1 MLRRWMKGLAA
12 VLAMTLAACNEW
24 GPHESVAAPSN
35 DPSLTASIRAPLL
48 QTVADQNLFDQ
59 TRLACSR
66 NGRFTGPLDVVMTAG
81 LDVDL
86 HEVELRLL
94 DANLTLLDEN
104 DFDQDDLVQAFGT
117 TVIPGGTIKTF
128 RFHTDLACGRGL
140 PAFVVA
146 DIKFIE
152 ASGRK
157 NSLSVSTPF
166 DSIVII
172 R

>member
-94 DANLTLLDEN
+94 DESRRFLDEN
-104 DFDQDDLVQAFGT
+104 EFDHDDLAKAFGT
-117 TVIPGGTIKTF
+117 TVIPGGTFRTF
-128 RFHTDLACGRGL
+128 RFHTDLWCGRGV
-140 PAFVVA
+140 PQVV
-146 DIKFIE
+146 
-152 ASGRK
+152 
-157 NSLSVSTPF
+157 V
-166 DSIVII
+166 
-172 R
+172 